1 MHWNVLKDYQF
12 AAVELLSQMVR
23 KETFKVVNFRKI
35 FNTGA
40 KLPKKHVYCELSNR
54 LQHYL

>member
-1 MHWNVLKDYQF
+1 MLKDYQF

-23 KETFKVVNFRKI
+23 KEAFEILHFRKF

-40 KLPKKHVYCELSNR
+40 KLPKKHVRLLSKRNK
-54 LQHYL
+54 LAAV